1 MLLPGGATHEQSTQG
16 SVLLL
21 LNPARDFGTEAGRG
35 RMPPGTDQSA
45 GEAGTA
51 AGTANH
57 GCPESDGRRTL
68 HGQLYLWI

>member
-1 MLLPGGATHEQSTQG
+1 
-16 SVLLL
+16 
-21 LNPARDFGTEAGRG
+21 
-35 RMPPGTDQSA
+35 MPPGTDQSA

-57 GCPESDGRRTL
+57 GYPESDGRRTL

>member
-1 MLLPGGATHEQSTQG
+1 MLLPGGAIHDNTTQG
-16 SVLLL
+16 PVRLILYPSRV
-21 LNPARDFGTEAGRG
+21 FGAEAGSS

-57 GCPESDGRRTL
+57 GCSESDGRRTL